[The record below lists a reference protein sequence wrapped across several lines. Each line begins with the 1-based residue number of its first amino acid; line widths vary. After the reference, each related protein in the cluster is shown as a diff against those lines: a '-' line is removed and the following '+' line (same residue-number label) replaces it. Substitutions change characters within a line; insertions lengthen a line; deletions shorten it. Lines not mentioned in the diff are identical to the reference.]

1 MSNDSSALNQ
11 ITPDDGF
18 FFGIGVFETI
28 ALEQGVPIFFREHL
42 ARMMASLER
51 LGLTADPRELV
62 DLARNA
68 CQGDA
73 VAGSKV
79 LKLVVT
85 EKNRFATVRANAYN
99 DARRA
104 AGFTCAFSEVCRN
117 ETSPL
122 VAMKTLNYGDCILQ
136 KRAAAAR
143 GIDEPLFLNT
153 KGQVAEGATSN
164 IFAVIQGEVVTPPVS
179 CGLLPGVMRDFALR
193 VTGAKERPLSP
204 EELIQADEVFLT
216 NSLMGAMPVR
226 SIDGQGIAC
235 GNDCAD
241 EHREVQRTAR
251 PAARQETPQAAYEV
265 AQRAVQQATQRET
278 QRATQCVTCQVNK
291 AYREEVRAACVRWSQ
306 EEDPWGQLFGK

>member
-1 MSNDSSALNQ
+1 MLNDSSVLNQ
-11 ITPDDGF
+11 ILPDDGF

-104 AGFTCAFSEVCRN
+104 AGFSCAFSEVRRN

-136 KRAAAAR
+136 KRAATAR

-164 IFAVIQGEVVTPPVS
+164 IFAVIRGEVVTPPVS
-179 CGLLPGVMRDFALR
+179 CGLLPGVMRNFALR
-193 VTGAKERPLSP
+193 VTGAKERPLML
-204 EELIQADEVFLT
+204 EDFMQADEVFLT
-216 NSLMGAMPVR
+216 NSLMGAMSVR
-226 SIDGQGIAC
+226 SIEGQSVSC
-235 GNDCAD
+235 GNDCAKAQQ
-241 EHREVQRTAR
+241 VGQRV
-251 PAARQETPQAAYEV
+251 ARQV
-265 AQRAVQQATQRET
+265 AQRVVPPALRKVA
-278 QRATQCVTCQVNK
+278 CQVNE
-291 AYREEVRAACVRWSQ
+291 AYQNEVRAILARWNQ
-306 EEDPWGQLFGK
+306 EEDPWGQLFGR

>member
-1 MSNDSSALNQ
+1 MSSVSDASEQ
-11 ITPDDGF
+11 VVPDDGF

-42 ARMMASLER
+42 TRMMASLER
-51 LGLTADPRELV
+51 LGITAEPRELV
-62 DLARNA
+62 GLARNA

-85 EKNRFATVRANAYN
+85 EKNRFATVRANTYN

-104 AGFTCAFSEVCRN
+104 AGFTCELSEVRRN

-143 GIDEPLFLNT
+143 GIDEPLFLNA

-179 CGLLPGVMRDFALR
+179 CGLLPGVMRDFVLR
-193 VTGAKERPLSP
+193 VTGAKERPLTL
-204 EELIQADEVFLT
+204 EELMQADEVFLT

-226 SIDGQGIAC
+226 SIDGQGAAC

-241 EHREVQRTAR
+241 EQQVAH
-251 PAARQETPQAAYEV
+251 EV
-265 AQRAVQQATQRET
+265 AQRATQQMARQINE
-278 QRATQCVTCQVNK
+278 
-291 AYREEVRAACVRWSQ
+291 AYREEVRATCARWKQ
-306 EEDPWGQLFGK
+306 EENPWGQLFGR

>member
-1 MSNDSSALNQ
+1 MSNDSSTLNQ

-42 ARMMASLER
+42 ARMMVSLER
-51 LGLTADPRELV
+51 LGITAEPLELV

-68 CQGDA
+68 CQGNA

-104 AGFTCAFSEVCRN
+104 AGFTCEFSEVCRN

-136 KRAAAAR
+136 KRAATAR

-204 EELIQADEVFLT
+204 EELMQADEVFLT

-226 SIDGQGIAC
+226 SIDGQSIAC
-235 GNDCAD
+235 DGDCAKA
-241 EHREVQRTAR
+241 Q
-251 PAARQETPQAAYEV
+251 QAAQRVAQQTLHEV
-265 AQRAVQQATQRET
+265 AR
-278 QRATQCVTCQVNK
+278 QVNK
-291 AYREEVRAACVRWSQ
+291 AYREEVRAMCARWKQ
-306 EEDPWGQLFGK
+306 EEDPWDQLFGR

>member
-1 MSNDSSALNQ
+1 MSNTLVASNQ

-42 ARMMASLER
+42 TRMMTSLER
-51 LGLTADPRELV
+51 LGLTAEPRELL

-68 CQGDA
+68 CRGNA

-104 AGFTCAFSEVCRN
+104 AGFTCAFSEVRRN

-122 VAMKTLNYGDCILQ
+122 VAMKTFNYGDCILQ
-136 KRAAAAR
+136 KRAATAR
-143 GIDEPLFLNT
+143 GIDEPFFLNT

-179 CGLLPGVMRDFALR
+179 CGLRPGVMRDFALR

-204 EELIQADEVFLT
+204 EELMQADEVFLT

-226 SIDGQGIAC
+226 SIDGQSIAC

-241 EHREVQRTAR
+241 EHREVQRATQRATSQV
-251 PAARQETPQAAYEV
+251 AHEV
-265 AQRAVQQATQRET
+265 AQRTAQQEA
-278 QRATQCVTCQVNK
+278 QRATQCVTRQVNK
-291 AYREEVRAACVRWSQ
+291 AYREEVRAMCARWKR
-306 EEDPWGQLFGK
+306 EEDPWGQLFGR

>member
-1 MSNDSSALNQ
+1 MSNASGSTGK

-51 LGLTADPRELV
+51 LGITAEPRELV

-68 CQGDA
+68 CQGNA

-85 EKNRFATVRANAYN
+85 EKNRFATVRANTYN
-99 DARRA
+99 DVRRA
-104 AGFTCAFSEVCRN
+104 AGFTCAFSEVRRN

-136 KRAAAAR
+136 KRAATAR

-204 EELIQADEVFLT
+204 EELMQADEVFLT
-216 NSLMGAMPVR
+216 NSLMGAMPAR
-226 SIDGQGIAC
+226 SIDGRSIAC
-235 GNDCAD
+235 GGDCAK
-241 EHREVQRTAR
+241 
-251 PAARQETPQAAYEV
+251 ARQAAQRVTQQTLHEV
-265 AQRAVQQATQRET
+265 AR
-278 QRATQCVTCQVNK
+278 QVNK
-291 AYREEVRAACVRWSQ
+291 VYREEVRAMCARWKQ
-306 EEDPWGQLFGK
+306 EEDPWDQLFGR

>member
-1 MSNDSSALNQ
+1 MSNDSSTLNQ

-51 LGLTADPRELV
+51 LGITAEPRELV

-68 CQGDA
+68 CQGNA

-85 EKNRFATVRANAYN
+85 EKNRFATVRANAYS

-104 AGFTCAFSEVCRN
+104 AGFSCAFSEVRRN

-153 KGQVAEGATSN
+153 KDQVAEGATSN

-193 VTGAKERPLSP
+193 VTGAKERPLLP
-204 EELIQADEVFLT
+204 EELMQADEVFLT

-226 SIDGQGIAC
+226 SIDGQSIAC

-251 PAARQETPQAAYEV
+251 
-265 AQRAVQQATQRET
+265 QATQRET
-278 QRATQCVTCQVNK
+278 PQVAHEVAQRAAQQEAQRAMQCVAQQVNK
-291 AYREEVRAACVRWSQ
+291 AYREEVRAMCARWKQ
-306 EEDPWGQLFGK
+306 EEDPWGQLFGR

>member
-1 MSNDSSALNQ
+1 MLNDSSVLNQ
-11 ITPDDGF
+11 ILPDDGF

-104 AGFTCAFSEVCRN
+104 AGFSCAFSEVRRN

-122 VAMKTLNYGDCILQ
+122 VAMKTLNYGDCMLQ
-136 KRAAAAR
+136 KRAATAR

-164 IFAVIQGEVVTPPVS
+164 IFAVIRGEVVTPPVS
-179 CGLLPGVMRDFALR
+179 CGLLPGVMRNFALR
-193 VTGAKERPLSP
+193 VTGAKERPLML
-204 EELIQADEVFLT
+204 EDFMQADEVFLT
-216 NSLMGAMPVR
+216 NSLMGAMSVR
-226 SIDGQGIAC
+226 SIEGQSVSC
-235 GNDCAD
+235 GNDCAKAQQ
-241 EHREVQRTAR
+241 VGQRV
-251 PAARQETPQAAYEV
+251 ARQV
-265 AQRAVQQATQRET
+265 AQRVVPPALRKVA
-278 QRATQCVTCQVNK
+278 CQVNE
-291 AYREEVRAACVRWSQ
+291 AYQNEVRAILARWNQ
-306 EEDPWGQLFGK
+306 EEDPWGQLFGR

>member
-1 MSNDSSALNQ
+1 MPNDSSVLNQ

-42 ARMMASLER
+42 VRMMASLER
-51 LGLTADPRELV
+51 LGIAVETRELV

-73 VAGSKV
+73 CMGSKV

-104 AGFTCAFSEVCRN
+104 AGFSCAFSEVRRN

-136 KRAAAAR
+136 KRAATAR

-164 IFAVIQGEVVTPPVS
+164 IFAVIDGEVVTPPVS
-179 CGLLPGVMRDFALR
+179 CGLLPGVMRDFVLR
-193 VTGAKERPLSP
+193 VTGAKERPLMP
-204 EELIQADEVFLT
+204 EDLMQADEVFST

-226 SIDGQGIAC
+226 SIEEQGVSC
-235 GNDCAD
+235 GNDCAK
-241 EHREVQRTAR
+241 
-251 PAARQETPQAAYEV
+251 ARQVGQRV
-265 AQRAVQQATQRET
+265 AQQVAQPVA
-278 QRATQCVTCQVNK
+278 CQINE
-291 AYREEVRAACVRWSQ
+291 AYREEVRAMCARWKQ
-306 EEDPWGQLFGK
+306 EEDPWGQLFGR

>member
-1 MSNDSSALNQ
+1 MLNDSSVLNQ
-11 ITPDDGF
+11 IIPDDGF

-51 LGLTADPRELV
+51 LGFTADPRELV

-85 EKNRFATVRANAYN
+85 EKNRFATVRANTYN

-104 AGFTCAFSEVCRN
+104 AGFSCVFSEVRRN

-164 IFAVIQGEVVTPPVS
+164 IFAVIDGEVVTPPVS

-193 VTGAKERPLSP
+193 VTGAKERPLMP
-204 EELIQADEVFLT
+204 EGLMQADEVFLT
-216 NSLMGAMPVR
+216 NSLIGAMPVR
-226 SIDGQGIAC
+226 SIEGQSVSC
-235 GNDCAD
+235 GNDCAK
-241 EHREVQRTAR
+241 
-251 PAARQETPQAAYEV
+251 ARQVGQRV
-265 AQRAVQQATQRET
+265 AQQVLYKVAR
-278 QRATQCVTCQVNK
+278 QVNE
-291 AYREEVRAACVRWSQ
+291 AYQDEVRATLARWNQ
-306 EEDPWGQLFGK
+306 EEDSWGQLFGR

>member
-1 MSNDSSALNQ
+1 MSNTFGASNQ

-28 ALEQGVPIFFREHL
+28 ALEQGVPIFFCEHL
-42 ARMMASLER
+42 TRMMTSLER
-51 LGLTADPRELV
+51 LGIAVEPRDLV
-62 DLARNA
+62 ELARNA
-68 CQGDA
+68 CRGDA
-73 VAGSKV
+73 CVGSKV

-85 EKNRFATVRANAYN
+85 EKNRFATVRANTYD

-104 AGFTCAFSEVCRN
+104 AGFTCEFSAVRRN

-122 VAMKTLNYGDCILQ
+122 VAMKTFNYGDCILQ

-179 CGLLPGVMRDFALR
+179 CGLLPGVMRNFVLR
-193 VTGAKERPLSP
+193 VTGAKERPLTF
-204 EELIQADEVFLT
+204 EELMQADEAFLT

-235 GNDCAD
+235 GGDCAK
-241 EHREVQRTAR
+241 AS
-251 PAARQETPQAAYEV
+251 QAAQRVAQQTLHEV
-265 AQRAVQQATQRET
+265 AR
-278 QRATQCVTCQVNK
+278 QVNK
-291 AYREEVRAACVRWSQ
+291 VYREEVRATCARWRQ

>member
-1 MSNDSSALNQ
+1 MSNTFGASNQ

-28 ALEQGVPIFFREHL
+28 GLEQGAPIFFREHL
-42 ARMMASLER
+42 ARMTASLER
-51 LGLTADPRELV
+51 LGIAAELRDLV

-73 VAGSKV
+73 CVGSKV

-85 EKNRFATVRANAYN
+85 EKNRFATVRANTYD

-104 AGFTCAFSEVCRN
+104 AGFTCAFSEVRRN

-153 KGQVAEGATSN
+153 KDQVAEGATSN

-179 CGLLPGVMRDFALR
+179 CGLLPGVMRNFVLR
-193 VTGAKERPLSP
+193 VTGAKERPLTF
-204 EELIQADEVFLT
+204 EELMQADEVFLT
-216 NSLMGAMPVR
+216 NSLMEAMPVR
-226 SIDGQGIAC
+226 SIDGQDIAC
-235 GNDCAD
+235 GSGYAD
-241 EHREVQRTAR
+241 EQREVHEMMHQAAQRVAQQTSHEV
-251 PAARQETPQAAYEV
+251 ARQVNEV
-265 AQRAVQQATQRET
+265 
-278 QRATQCVTCQVNK
+278 
-291 AYREEVRAACVRWSQ
+291 YREEVRATCARWRQ

>member
-1 MSNDSSALNQ
+1 MSNTFVASNQ

-42 ARMMASLER
+42 VRMMTSLER
-51 LGLTADPRELV
+51 LGIAVEPRDLV
-62 DLARNA
+62 ELARNA

-73 VAGSKV
+73 CVGSKV

-85 EKNRFATVRANAYN
+85 ERNRFVTVRANAYD

-104 AGFTCAFSEVCRN
+104 AGFTCAFSEVRRN

-153 KGQVAEGATSN
+153 KDQVAEGATSN

-179 CGLLPGVMRDFALR
+179 CGLLPGVMRNFVLR
-193 VTGAKERPLSP
+193 VTGAKERPLTF
-204 EELIQADEVFLT
+204 EELMQADEVFLT
-216 NSLMGAMPVR
+216 NSLMGAIPVR
-226 SIDGQGIAC
+226 SIDSQSIAC
-235 GNDCAD
+235 GGDRAKA
-241 EHREVQRTAR
+241 Q
-251 PAARQETPQAAYEV
+251 QAAQHV
-265 AQRAVQQATQRET
+265 AQQTLHKVAH
-278 QRATQCVTCQVNK
+278 QVNE
-291 AYREEVRAACVRWSQ
+291 AYREEVRATCARWRQ

>member
-1 MSNDSSALNQ
+1 MLNDSSVLNQ
-11 ITPDDGF
+11 IIPDDGF

-104 AGFTCAFSEVCRN
+104 AGFSCAFSEVRRN

-122 VAMKTLNYGDCILQ
+122 VAMKTLNYGDCMLQ
-136 KRAAAAR
+136 KRAATAR

-164 IFAVIQGEVVTPPVS
+164 IFAVIRGEVVTPPVS
-179 CGLLPGVMRDFALR
+179 CGLLPGVMRNFALR
-193 VTGAKERPLSP
+193 VTGAKERPLML
-204 EELIQADEVFLT
+204 EDFMQADEVFLT
-216 NSLMGAMPVR
+216 NSLMGAMSVR
-226 SIDGQGIAC
+226 SIEGQSVSC
-235 GNDCAD
+235 GNDCAKAQQ
-241 EHREVQRTAR
+241 VGQRV
-251 PAARQETPQAAYEV
+251 ARQV
-265 AQRAVQQATQRET
+265 AQRVVPPALRKVA
-278 QRATQCVTCQVNK
+278 CQVNE
-291 AYREEVRAACVRWSQ
+291 AYQNEVRAILARWNP
-306 EEDPWGQLFGK
+306 EEDPWGQLFGR

>member
-1 MSNDSSALNQ
+1 MSNDSSMLNQ

-42 ARMMASLER
+42 ARMMASLEY
-51 LGLTADPRELV
+51 LGITAKPRELV
-62 DLARNA
+62 DLVRNA

-73 VAGSKV
+73 CTGSKV

-85 EKNRFATVRANAYN
+85 EKNRFAMVRANTYD

-104 AGFTCAFSEVCRN
+104 AGFTCEFSEVRRN

-136 KRAAAAR
+136 KRAATAR

-164 IFAVIQGEVVTPPVS
+164 IFTVIQGEVVTPPVL
-179 CGLLPGVMRDFALR
+179 CGLLPGVMRNFALR
-193 VTGAKERPLSP
+193 VTGAKEYPLSP
-204 EELIQADEVFLT
+204 EELMQADEVFLT

-226 SIDGQGIAC
+226 SIDGRSIAC
-235 GNDCAD
+235 GNNCAD
-241 EHREVQRTAR
+241 EHREVQRTA
-251 PAARQETPQAAYEV
+251 
-265 AQRAVQQATQRET
+265 QQATQRET
-278 QRATQCVTCQVNK
+278 PQVAHEVAQQATQQEAQRATQCVTRQVNK
-291 AYREEVRAACVRWSQ
+291 AYQEEVRAACVRWNQ
-306 EEDPWGQLFGK
+306 EEDPWGQLFGR

>member
-1 MSNDSSALNQ
+1 MSNDSSTLNQ

-51 LGLTADPRELV
+51 LGITAEPRELV

-68 CQGDA
+68 CQGNA

-85 EKNRFATVRANAYN
+85 EKNCFATVRANTYN
-99 DARRA
+99 DVRRA
-104 AGFTCAFSEVCRN
+104 AGFTCAFSEVRRN

-136 KRAAAAR
+136 KRAATAR

-204 EELIQADEVFLT
+204 EELMQADEAFLT
-216 NSLMGAMPVR
+216 NSLMGAMPAR
-226 SIDGQGIAC
+226 SIDGRSIAC
-235 GNDCAD
+235 GGDCAK
-241 EHREVQRTAR
+241 
-251 PAARQETPQAAYEV
+251 ARQAAQRVTQQTLHEV
-265 AQRAVQQATQRET
+265 AR
-278 QRATQCVTCQVNK
+278 QVNK
-291 AYREEVRAACVRWSQ
+291 VYREEVRAMCARWKQ
-306 EEDPWGQLFGK
+306 EEDPWDQLFGR

>member
-1 MSNDSSALNQ
+1 MLNDSSVLNQ
-11 ITPDDGF
+11 IIPDDGF

-104 AGFTCAFSEVCRN
+104 AGFSCAFSEVRRN

-122 VAMKTLNYGDCILQ
+122 VAMKTLNYGDCMLQ
-136 KRAAAAR
+136 KRAATAR

-164 IFAVIQGEVVTPPVS
+164 IFAVIRGEVVTPPVS
-179 CGLLPGVMRDFALR
+179 CGLLPGVMRNFALR
-193 VTGAKERPLSP
+193 VTGAKERPLML
-204 EELIQADEVFLT
+204 EDFMQADEVFLT
-216 NSLMGAMPVR
+216 NSLMGAMSVR
-226 SIDGQGIAC
+226 SIEGQSVSC
-235 GNDCAD
+235 GNDCAKAQQ
-241 EHREVQRTAR
+241 VGQRV
-251 PAARQETPQAAYEV
+251 ARQV
-265 AQRAVQQATQRET
+265 AQRVVPPALRKVA
-278 QRATQCVTCQVNK
+278 CQVNE
-291 AYREEVRAACVRWSQ
+291 AYQNEVRAILARWNQ
-306 EEDPWGQLFGK
+306 EEDPWGQLFGR

>member
-1 MSNDSSALNQ
+1 MSSVSDASAQ
-11 ITPDDGF
+11 VVPDDGF

-42 ARMMASLER
+42 TRMMASLER
-51 LGLTADPRELV
+51 LGITAEPRELV
-62 DLARNA
+62 GLARNA

-85 EKNRFATVRANAYN
+85 EKNRFATVRANTYN

-104 AGFTCAFSEVCRN
+104 AGFTCELSEVRRN

-136 KRAAAAR
+136 KRAATAR

-153 KGQVAEGATSN
+153 KGQLAEGATSN
-164 IFAVIQGEVVTPPVS
+164 IFAVIDGEVVTPPVS

-193 VTGAKERPLSP
+193 VTGAKERPLMP
-204 EELIQADEVFLT
+204 EGLMQADEVFLT
-216 NSLMGAMPVR
+216 NSLIGAMPVR
-226 SIDGQGIAC
+226 SIEGQSVSC
-235 GNDCAD
+235 GNDCAK
-241 EHREVQRTAR
+241 
-251 PAARQETPQAAYEV
+251 ARQVGQRV
-265 AQRAVQQATQRET
+265 AQQVLYKVAR
-278 QRATQCVTCQVNK
+278 QVNE
-291 AYREEVRAACVRWSQ
+291 AYQDEVRATLARWNQ
-306 EEDPWGQLFGK
+306 EEDSWGQLFGR